1 MSAYACVDEILAAA
15 GRLAL
20 SHFGRAAVRF
30 KADDSPVTAA
40 DEAVEALV
48 RGRLAARF
56 PHYGFLGEET
66 GGTAGGRAFILDPV
80 DGTSAFAAGF
90 PFWGVALAAA
100 DGTRVEA
107 GWLALPALGR
117 TYACRD
123 GVATEN
129 GKVLKAGRPAAAPA
143 EATLLVPSTCHRD
156 FALDGFP
163 GKARSFGSTALHALY
178 AATGR
183 AEGALLGRVHLW
195 DIACAFPFM
204 ERFGARLAH
213 LDGGEV
219 DMGALFATRRLP
231 RPALLAR
238 SAGAFAALAAV
249 VRVKG

>member
-1 MSAYACVDEILAAA
+1 MGVFAGVEEILAEA

-30 KADDSPVTAA
+30 KDDDSPVTAA
-40 DEAVEALV
+40 DEAVEAFV
-48 RGRLAARF
+48 RGRLSARF

-66 GGTAGGRAFILDPV
+66 GGAAAARTFILDPV

-100 DGTRVEA
+100 TGTRVEA

-117 TYACRD
+117 LYACRD

-129 GKVLKAGRPAAAPA
+129 GVVLKPGRPSASPA

-156 FALDGFP
+156 FTLDGFP

-213 LDGGEV
+213 LDGAPV
-219 DMGALFATRRLP
+219 DLSALFAAGRLP

-238 SAGAFAALAAV
+238 SAGALTRLLPV
-249 VRVKG
+249 VRPRA